1 MEGDFKKI
9 RKKSKSSTL
18 SKEVFYEQFKHL
30 FSDNDAFTNG
40 FVETQVNDNVF
51 MNNNN
56 VEFLDRRISIE
67 EVNIAIFS
75 LKNGKSA
82 LVDSFIPQLF
92 KVCNNQL
99 TPMLC
104 KLFNFIFDNNIYPE
118 LWRKGII
125 VTVP

>member
-1 MEGDFKKI
+1 ME
-9 RKKSKSSTL
+9 T
-18 SKEVFYEQFKHL
+18 
-30 FSDNDAFTNG
+30 
-40 FVETQVNDNVF
+40 
-51 MNNNN
+51 
-56 VEFLDRRISIE
+56 LDRRICIE
-67 EVNIAIFS
+67 EVNIAISS
-75 LKNGKSA
+75 LKNGKRGS
-82 LVDSFIPQLF
+82 VDSLIPQLF